1 MFHQWLGPNG
11 LPLSPRKQ
19 KAMLF
24 QFCTSNFVTEAEMR
38 YCYARMLAVGNPSG
52 PVKFEGQ
59 PQYDSE
65 QIVAPLFSF
74 APPAEGDGEEAPE
87 APAAARAPEV
97 SLVQENKRAAA
108 AATKSDAAVA
118 AVAAAAQVAE
128 QKKEL
133 AREAAKLRNAEM
145 VAAQKKVMLHAE
157 AVERKEAAKLER
169 EEDQA
174 EQRAAARHGAREAE
188 ASNVARA
195 RTAAA
200 KGQVHTPTAACQRE
214 ELEEGGAME
223 GR

>member
-74 APPAEGDGEEAPE
+74 AAPAEDGDGEGAAE
-87 APAAARAPEV
+87 APAAERAPVV
-97 SLVQENKRAAA
+97 SLAQQNKRAAA

-118 AVAAAAQVAE
+118 AVAAAAQVAQ

-174 EQRAAARHGAREAE
+174 EQRAKARHVARQAE

-195 RTAAA
+195 RSAAA
-200 KGQVHTPTAACQRE
+200 KGQVHK
-214 ELEEGGAME
+214 
-223 GR
+223 